1 MKTLNELS
9 IKNRI
14 CFKKA
19 RLLLGVACGTLLIT
33 SCGGGMIKKEKGNDW
48 VTNGVERSGKKKW

>member
-19 RLLLGVACGTLLIT
+19 RLLLGVACGTY
-33 SCGGGMIKKEKGNDW
+33 
-48 VTNGVERSGKKKW
+48 